1 MILPDLFSYS
11 EKGAVAEGSNPE
23 RGINTREVSCHT
35 ALSSSRLPGLAYAL
49 NPYEGCEHGCIYCYA
64 PYVLKASP
72 SLWGKWVNARMNIP
86 VLLRKELKTKTGMIG
101 IGTVT
106 DPYQPVERIFSLTRK
121 CLTEIIRKDAPTSI
135 LTKSDLVIRDV
146 SLLSKLSRVEIGITV
161 TTLDDRIA
169 AKFEPQATAPSRR
182 LEALRELNNA
192 GIETYSMVGPII
204 PMVTDSNLET
214 LVSEIAESGTKRV
227 MVDGLRVRPGMLEE
241 MHKSEVFKDTDFRWG
256 FDRAIS
262 SESYFEKAK
271 LRIRKLCRDAG
282 LAYECAF

>member
-1 MILPDLFSYS
+1 MILRDLFSYT
-11 EKGAVAEGSNPE
+11 EKGAVSEDSNPE

-35 ALSSSRLPGLAYAL
+35 ALSSSRLPGLDYAL

-64 PYVLKASP
+64 PYVLKARP
-72 SLWGKWVNARMNIP
+72 SLWGKWVNARLNIP
-86 VLLRKELKTKTGMIG
+86 MLLRKELKTKTGMIG

-106 DPYQPVERIFSLTRK
+106 DPYQPAERIFSLTRR
-121 CLTEIIRKDAPTSI
+121 CLMEIVRKDAPTSI

-161 TTLDDRIA
+161 TTLDDQIA
-169 AKFEPQATAPSRR
+169 AKFEPQATPPSRR
-182 LEALRELNNA
+182 LEALRELNDA

-214 LVSEIAESGTKRV
+214 LLSEIAKSGTKRV
-227 MVDGLRVRPGMLEE
+227 MVDELRLRPGMLEE

-256 FDRAIS
+256 FDNAIS
-262 SESYFEKAK
+262 SASYFEKAK
-271 LRIRKLCRDAG
+271 LKIRQLCEDAG
-282 LAYECAF
+282 MTYECAF